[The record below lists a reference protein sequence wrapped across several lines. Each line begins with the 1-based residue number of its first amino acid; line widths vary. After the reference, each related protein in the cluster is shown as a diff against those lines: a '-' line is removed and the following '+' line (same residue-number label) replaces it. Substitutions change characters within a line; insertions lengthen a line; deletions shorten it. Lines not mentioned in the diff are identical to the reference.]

1 MPPDRPWSGL
11 TGGSRNVDL
20 LTLLA
25 VLRSAREDDALGLVL
40 LDVRTLG
47 AGWGRIQ
54 SVRRALSELRA
65 AGKRVW
71 AYLAEAG
78 MHEYYLAS
86 AADRVFLAPA
96 GRFEAVGLASEVL
109 FLKGALDRLGI
120 EAQLVHSGRFKSA
133 GEALTRTDMSDEHRT
148 VANELLDDLYGQLV
162 TDIARDR
169 RLEEDAVRT
178 AFDEGPFLAAEA
190 ERRRL
195 VDALAYPDE
204 VHAALEERFGD
215 PAFIDLSAYR
225 RRRAHVMRRNA
236 LDATVVGLLPV
247 RGAITFGGGA
257 PMGSSRNA
265 TWRDFRRELAKMAE
279 DPRLAAIVLRIDSP
293 GGSGLASDL
302 MWREIMQ
309 ARRLKPV
316 VVSMAD
322 VAASGGYFMAVAA
335 DDVTAEGGTLTGSIG
350 VLSMKPVFRGLY
362 DQLGLTKEL
371 VSRGNAGRNSDY
383 VRLDEHEMRRLGS
396 EADAFYADFV
406 GKVAAGRGLT
416 TEEVSSAAEGRVW
429 TGHQALAHGLIDRIG
444 GLEETLS
451 ALRDRLEL
459 APDARLSIHH
469 RAAPAAFW
477 QRIFALRGARGTT
490 EGSRAAVERVIEPL
504 APALRGERVLAVMP
518 FFMEFVQRGPL
529 TPPADG
535 DGHEREC
542 QRGLRG
548 RAHALVSRIVGAFS
562 EPPIVF

>member
-1 MPPDRPWSGL
+1 M
-11 TGGSRNVDL
+11 DL
-20 LTLLA
+20 LTLLSL
-25 VLRSAREDDALGLVL
+25 LRSAREDDALGLVL

-54 SVRRALSELRA
+54 TVRRALLELRA

-109 FLKGALDRLGI
+109 FLKGALDRLGV

-133 GEALTRTDMSDEHRT
+133 GEPLTRTDMSDEHRT
-148 VANELLDDLYGQLV
+148 AANDLLDDLYGQLV

-169 RLEEDAVRT
+169 RLDETAVRT
-178 AFDEGPFLAAEA
+178 AFEEGPFLAAEA
-190 ERRRL
+190 ERRGL

-215 PAFIDLSAYR
+215 PAFIDMPTYR
-225 RRRAHVMRRNA
+225 RRRAHVMRRLA

-247 RGAITFGGGA
+247 RGAITFDSGA
-257 PMGSSRNA
+257 PMGSGRNA
-265 TWRDFRRELAKMAE
+265 TWRDFRRELASMAE

-302 MWREIMQ
+302 MWREIVQ

-322 VAASGGYFMAVAA
+322 VAASGGYYMAAAA

-350 VLSMKPVFRGLY
+350 VLSMKPVLRGLY
-362 DQLGLTKEL
+362 DHLGLTKEI
-371 VSRGNAGRNSDY
+371 VARGNAGRNSDY

-406 GKVAAGRGLT
+406 GKVASGRGLS
-416 TEEVSSAAEGRVW
+416 TEAVAAAAEGRVW
-429 TGHQALAHGLIDRIG
+429 SGQQALAHGLIDRIG
-444 GLEETLS
+444 GLEETLT
-451 ALRDRLEL
+451 ALRGRLEL
-459 APDARLSIHH
+459 SPDARIAIQR
-469 RAAPAAFW
+469 RAASAALW
-477 QRIFALRGARGTT
+477 QRILGLRGAVAATAGP
-490 EGSRAAVERVIEPL
+490 RAVLDRVVEPL
-504 APALRGERVLAVMP
+504 APALRGERLLAVMP
-518 FFMEFVQRGPL
+518 FFMEFVQRGQA
-529 TPPADG
+529 PPPVP
-535 DGHEREC
+535 
-542 QRGLRG
+542 G
-548 RAHALVSRIVGAFS
+548 RARPQGVAVRPQGVAARLYGLVSRIAGAFG
-562 EPPIVF
+562 EPPVVF